1 MNIVN
6 FTPIESLFG
15 GLIIGLAVAILYLM
29 RGNYTGISGIYF
41 NVISVNKSGFL
52 WRFLFITGLIIG
64 PVVLSFFSYT
74 DLGFEMPNTNPIIVI
89 LGGLLVGY
97 GTQLGSGCTS
107 GHGVCGIG
115 RLSIRSIVGTCVFV
129 GAGVLTVFLSR
140 SLGWVVL

>member
-1 MNIVN
+1 MKIVN
-6 FTPIESLFG
+6 FTPVESLFG

-29 RGNYTGISGIYF
+29 RGNHASISGIYYD
-41 NVISVNKSGFL
+41 VISANKNGLL
-52 WRFLFITGLIIG
+52 WRLLFIFGLIVS
-64 PVVLSFFSYT
+64 PVILSFFSYK
-74 DLGFEMPNTNPIIVI
+74 DLGFEMPNTNPIIII

-129 GAGVLTVFLSR
+129 GAGVLTVLLTR

>member
-6 FTPIESLFG
+6 FTPIESLTG
-15 GLIIGLAVAILYLM
+15 GLIIGLAVAMLYLL

-41 NVISVNKSGFL
+41 NVISANKSGFV
-52 WRFLFITGLIIG
+52 WRSFFILGLIVG
-64 PVVLSFFSYT
+64 PVILSFFPYNN
-74 DLGFEMPNTNPIIVI
+74 LGFEMPTTNPILII
-89 LGGLLVGY
+89 IGGLLVGY

-129 GAGVLTVFLSR
+129 VAGIITVFILR
-140 SLGWVVL
+140 VVGWVSL

>member
-6 FTPIESLFG
+6 FTPVESLLG

-41 NVISVNKSGFL
+41 NVISANKNGFL
-52 WRFLFITGLIIG
+52 WRLLFIIGLIVG
-64 PVVLSFFSYT
+64 PIILSFFSYN
-74 DLGFEMPNTNPIIVI
+74 DLGFEMPNTNPIIIIV
-89 LGGLLVGY
+89 GGLLVGY

-115 RLSIRSIVGTCVFV
+115 RLSIRSIIGTCVFV
-129 GAGVLTVFLSR
+129 GAGVLTVLLTR
-140 SLGWVVL
+140 SLEWVVL

>member
-6 FTPIESLFG
+6 FTPIESLLG

-29 RGNYTGISGIYF
+29 RGNYTGISGIYY

-52 WRFLFITGLIIG
+52 WRFLFIMGLIIG
-64 PVVLSFFSYT
+64 PVILSFFPYT
-74 DLGFEMPNTNPIIVI
+74 DLGFEMPNTNPLVVIV
-89 LGGLLVGY
+89 GGLLVGY

-129 GAGVLTVFLSR
+129 GAGVVTVLITR
-140 SLGWVVL
+140 SLGWVAL

>member
-6 FTPIESLFG
+6 FTPIESLLG

-29 RGNYTGISGIYF
+29 RGNYTGISGIYY

-52 WRFLFITGLIIG
+52 WRFLFISGLIIG
-64 PVVLSFFSYT
+64 PVLLSFFPYS

-129 GAGVLTVFLSR
+129 GAGVVTVLITR

>member
-6 FTPIESLFG
+6 FTPVDSLLG

-41 NVISVNKSGFL
+41 NVIAANKNGFL
-52 WRFLFITGLIIG
+52 WRFLFIIGLIVG
-64 PVVLSFFSYT
+64 PVILSFFSYK
-74 DLGFEMPNTNPIIVI
+74 DLGFEMPNTNPIIII

-129 GAGVLTVFLSR
+129 GAGVLTVLLTK

>member
-1 MNIVN
+1 MKIVN
-6 FTPIESLFG
+6 FTPVESLLG

-41 NVISVNKSGFL
+41 NVISASKNGFI
-52 WRFLFITGLIIG
+52 WRLLFIIGLIIG
-64 PVVLSFFSYT
+64 PVILSFFPYK
-74 DLGFEMPNTNPIIVI
+74 DLGFEMPNTNPIIII

-115 RLSIRSIVGTCVFV
+115 RLSIRSIIGTCIFV
-129 GAGVLTVFLSR
+129 GAGVLTVLLTR

>member
-6 FTPIESLFG
+6 FTPMESLLG

-29 RGNYTGISGIYF
+29 RGNYTGISGIYY

-64 PVVLSFFSYT
+64 PVLLSFFSYT

-129 GAGVLTVFLSR
+129 GAGVVTVLITR

>member
-6 FTPIESLFG
+6 FTPIESLLG

-52 WRFLFITGLIIG
+52 WRFLFIIGLIIG
-64 PVVLSFFSYT
+64 PVILSFFSFT
-74 DLGFEMPNTNPIIVI
+74 DLGFEMPNTNPIIIIV
-89 LGGLLVGY
+89 GGLLVGY

-115 RLSIRSIVGTCVFV
+115 RLSIRSIIGTCVFV
-129 GAGVLTVFLSR
+129 GAGVLTVLLTRTF
-140 SLGWVVL
+140 GWVVL

>member
-6 FTPIESLFG
+6 FTPVESLIG
-15 GLIIGLAVAILYLM
+15 GSIIGLAVAILYLF
-29 RGNYTGISGIYF
+29 RGDYASISGIYN
-41 NVISVNKSGFL
+41 NVISANKNGFL
-52 WRFLFITGLIIG
+52 WRIFFIFGLIVG
-64 PVVLSFFSYT
+64 PVIISFFSYR
-74 DLGFEMPNTNPIIVI
+74 DLGFEMPNTNPIIII

-107 GHGVCGIG
+107 GHGICGIG

-129 GAGVLTVFLSR
+129 GTGFLTVLINR

>member
-1 MNIVN
+1 MNIIN
-6 FTPIESLFG
+6 FTPIESLLG

-29 RGNYTGISGIYF
+29 RGNYTGISGIYY
-41 NVISVNKSGFL
+41 NVISVDKSGFL

-64 PVVLSFFSYT
+64 PVLLSFFSYT
-74 DLGFEMPNTNPIIVI
+74 NLGFEMPNTNPIIVI

-129 GAGVLTVFLSR
+129 GADVVTVLITR

>member
-6 FTPIESLFG
+6 FTPIESLTG
-15 GLIIGLAVAILYLM
+15 GLIIGLAVAMLYLL

-41 NVISVNKSGFL
+41 NVISANKSGFI
-52 WRFLFITGLIIG
+52 WRSFFILGLIIG
-64 PVVLSFFSYT
+64 PVILSFFPYKN
-74 DLGFEMPNTNPIIVI
+74 LGFVMPVTNPILII
-89 LGGLLVGY
+89 IGGLLVGY

-129 GAGVLTVFLSR
+129 GVGVITVFMSR
-140 SLGWVVL
+140 VIGWVSL

>member
-1 MNIVN
+1 MKIVN
-6 FTPIESLFG
+6 FTPIESLLG

-29 RGNYTGISGIYF
+29 RGNYTGISGIYY

-64 PVVLSFFSYT
+64 PVLLSFFSYT

-129 GAGVLTVFLSR
+129 GAGVVTVLITR

>member
-6 FTPIESLFG
+6 FSPTESLFG

-29 RGNYTGISGIYF
+29 RGNYTSISGIYF
-41 NVISVNKSGFL
+41 NVISANKIGFL
-52 WRFLFITGLIIG
+52 WRLLFIFGLILG
-64 PVVLSFFSYT
+64 PVILSFFSYK
-74 DLGFEMPNTNPIIVI
+74 DLGFEMPNTNPIILI

-107 GHGVCGIG
+107 GHGICGIG
-115 RLSIRSIVGTCVFV
+115 RLSIRSIVGTCFFV
-129 GAGVLTVFLSR
+129 GSGVLTVFITK

>member
-6 FTPIESLFG
+6 FTPIESLLG

-41 NVISVNKSGFL
+41 NVISANKNGFV
-52 WRFLFITGLIIG
+52 WRLLFILGLIIG
-64 PVVLSFFSYT
+64 PVILSFFPYK
-74 DLGFEMPNTNPIIVI
+74 DLGFVMPNTNPIIII

-115 RLSIRSIVGTCVFV
+115 RLSIRSIIGTCVFV
-129 GAGVLTVFLSR
+129 GTGVLTVLLTR

>member
-6 FTPIESLFG
+6 FTPMESLLG

-52 WRFLFITGLIIG
+52 WRFLFIMGLIIG
-64 PVVLSFFSYT
+64 PVILSFFSFT

-129 GAGVLTVFLSR
+129 GAGVVTVFITR

>member
-6 FTPIESLFG
+6 FTPLESLLG

-41 NVISVNKSGFL
+41 NVISANKNGFL
-52 WRFLFITGLIIG
+52 WRLLFIIGLIVG
-64 PVVLSFFSYT
+64 PIILSFFSYN
-74 DLGFEMPNTNPIIVI
+74 DLGFEMPNTNPIIIIV
-89 LGGLLVGY
+89 GGLLVGY

-129 GAGVLTVFLSR
+129 GAGVLTVLLTR

>member
-6 FTPIESLFG
+6 FTPMESLLG

-64 PVVLSFFSYT
+64 PVIVSFFSFT
-74 DLGFEMPNTNPIIVI
+74 DLGFEMPNTNPLVVI

-129 GAGVLTVFLSR
+129 GAGVVTVFITR